1 MKNAGIF
8 IGEIVKKIKEYKII
22 GYRKEYYIN
31 GNLKYEG
38 KFLNDKYDDDNGKY
52 IDEAGKVYLGNF
64 KNGKK
69 NGNFYVI
76 KGEDTKLYEYKDDK
90 LINKEKIDFKE
101 DKKEVNNNGKTKK
114 DEDKNEEDK
123 KDISVI
129 CDKLKDENKD
139 FLDTFTQLVFHC
151 GKSLGDGIGFTC
163 GCGHEAKSHSELG
176 LENINVVSV
185 LKQITYVM
193 LNSVYN
199 NYIKLRNTYFYNY

>member
-38 KFLNDKYDDDNGKY
+38 KFLNDKYNDDNGKY

-101 DKKEVNNNGKTKK
+101 DKK
-114 DEDKNEEDK
+114 
-123 KDISVI
+123 DISVI

-139 FLDTFTQLVFHC
+139 FLDTFTQLVFHY